1 MPVCVACCG
10 GSRPRVRRV
19 ARGHRR
25 FGDAEVRESCAT
37 ACVEQDIAR
46 FQIAVNDPTLMRVF
60 QGLCNFEEYRNDFEE
75 ARSPQPTKVAAGCKL
90 HRENHRFAGS
100 LGREHFENG
109 RMVQEARDGVL
120 VFQRAP
126 RLVRTTRGI
135 HHLEGDVDS
144 ARSIV
149 RAPNFSLPARAQLVQ
164 ERIARVELLT
174 I

>member
-1 MPVCVACCG
+1 MPVGIACCS
-10 GSRPRVRRV
+10 GSRPRVRR
-19 ARGHRR
+19 APRGHRR
-25 FGDAEVRESCAT
+25 FGDAEVRESCPA
-37 ACVEQDIAR
+37 ARVEQDVAWL
-46 FQIAVNDPTLMRVF
+46 QVAVNDPALMRVF
-60 QGLCNFEEYRNDFEE
+60 QGLCNFEEYRNDFEK
-75 ARSPQPTKVAAGCKL
+75 ARTPQPAQIAAGSEL
-90 HRENHRFAGS
+90 HGQNHCFASS

-120 VFQRAP
+120 VLQRAP

-164 ERIARVELLT
+164 ERIARIELHT
-174 I
+174 V

>member
-1 MPVCVACCG
+1 MPVCVACCS
-10 GSRPRVRRV
+10 GSRSPVRR
-19 ARGHRR
+19 ASRRHRR
-25 FGDAEVRESCAT
+25 FGDAEVGESRPA
-37 ACVEQDIAR
+37 ARVEQDVAR
-46 FQIAVNDPTLMRVF
+46 FQIAVNDPTLVRVF

-75 ARSPQPTKVAAGCKL
+75 ARAPQPAKIAARGKL
-90 HRENHRFAGS
+90 HGQNHCFASS
-100 LGREHFENG
+100 LGCEHFENG

-120 VFQRAP
+120 VLQRAP

-164 ERIARVELLT
+164 ERIARIELLT